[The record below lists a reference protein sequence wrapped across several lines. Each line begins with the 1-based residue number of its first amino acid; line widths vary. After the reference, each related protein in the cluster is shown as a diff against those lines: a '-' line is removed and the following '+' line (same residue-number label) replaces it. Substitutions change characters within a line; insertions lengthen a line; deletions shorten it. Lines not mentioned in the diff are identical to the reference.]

1 MFAKVDWAAELPCRE
16 VRWYSV
22 GSRMELKPAILIIV
36 LALAATAC
44 SMVVGSGD
52 VVEIHIESVTG
63 NNLGLELSGAS
74 ELDETLSSSR

>member
-1 MFAKVDWAAELPCRE
+1 MRPKAAFL
-16 VRWYSV
+16 
-22 GSRMELKPAILIIV
+22 LLV
-36 LALAATAC
+36 LALTATAC
-44 SMVVGSGD
+44 SMVRGSGD